1 MDDRRGGPTN
11 ASEIT
16 LRMRAGRIKRW
27 LVGGAVALAGLF
39 SAAVSN
45 AMPVDDPP
53 GSDAVPVK
61 PALGHTSEL
70 QASLIAPPATPPRAS
85 TASRGAVSGGS

>member
-1 MDDRRGGPTN
+1 MDERHGGLSR
-11 ASEIT
+11 ARVKA
-16 LRMRAGRIKRW
+16 LRRAGRVKRW
-27 LVGGAVALAGLF
+27 LVGGAVAIAGLF

-61 PALGHTSEL
+61 PALGRGAEI
-70 QASLIAPPATPPRAS
+70 QATLIGPPAAPPRAS
-85 TASRGAVSGGS
+85 TATRGAVSGGS